1 MSSELIAQRESS
13 RLSLRDLALAL
24 LVVLPLAAII
34 APYRHIHLDQVFIAG
49 IALIGGLWCL
59 KLALE
64 DVELLLFIFLL
75 YIPFQ
80 KVLPGDFG
88 GLAKA
93 VNFTNVFLLLLV
105 LGWLARIAAE
115 KSWTSRPI
123 SLIGVMMV
131 LFLGITSVSMA
142 AAALRESG
150 EMSYAIWADLKRWL
164 VPFAVY
170 FIVTATGSSEK
181 TVKRMF
187 LAVIVTTAVIGLL
200 GVKQFWMDM
209 GGGTRQNLEGI
220 RIAVTSGPSNL
231 GALFAYY
238 LPFLLAL
245 WLLHLRQLSYW
256 ALLFPIVWCLDSLRT
271 TFSRGALVAFMA
283 GALAVIWKKSK
294 LAFVAIALAFA
305 LFAQWGGLRLPYSIF
320 GRMTT
325 TYQSDRPGASF
336 GDKLDTSSRTRLT
349 IWEGGLA
356 MMKEHPL
363 FGVGYGRFPRV
374 VGQYEPSVA
383 NMDPHNNFLKIGTEM
398 GVPVLAVFCLLLTAA
413 YWRAHRLYKVVED
426 PMLKAIALGY
436 CGAVVG
442 LVVANLF
449 GSRLESAEISTQ
461 FWAMTGGI
469 VILERLERER
479 AARADAEETDGG

>member
-1 MSSELIAQRESS
+1 MSSQLIAQGEDRG
-13 RLSLRDLALAL
+13 LSLRDFALAL
-24 LVVLPLAAII
+24 LIVLPFAAII
-34 APYRHIHLDQVFIAG
+34 APYRHIHLPQVFIAG

-59 KLALE
+59 KIALE
-64 DVELLLFIFLL
+64 DVELLLFVFLL

-93 VNFTNVFLLLLV
+93 VNFTNIFMMLLA
-105 LGWLARIAAE
+105 LGWLSRIAAQQA
-115 KSWTSRPI
+115 WTSQRT
-123 SLIGVMMV
+123 SLIGLIMFV
-131 LFLGITSVSMA
+131 FLAMTSVSMA
-142 AAALRESG
+142 AAALGEGG
-150 EMSYAIWADLKRWL
+150 EMGYSIWADLKRWL
-164 VPFAVY
+164 LPYALY
-170 FIVTATGSSEK
+170 FIVTATGSNAQ

-187 LAVIVTTAVIGLL
+187 LAVVVTTAVIGLL

-245 WLLHLRQLSYW
+245 WLVNIRRLRYW
-256 ALLFPIVWCLDSLRT
+256 ALLLPMAWCLDSLRT

-283 GALAVIWKKSK
+283 AALAVVWKKSK
-294 LAFVAIALAFA
+294 LAFIALMLAFA
-305 LFAQWGGLRLPYSIF
+305 LIAQGGNLRLPYSIF

-325 TYQSDRPGASF
+325 TYQADRPGDTFS
-336 GDKLDTSSRTRLT
+336 DKLDTSSRTRLT

-356 MMKEHPL
+356 MMKDHPL
-363 FGVGYGRFPRV
+363 FGVGYGRFADV
-374 VGQYEPSVA
+374 IGEYEPSVA
-383 NMDPHNNFLKIGTEM
+383 SMDPHNNFLKIGTEM
-398 GVPVLAVFCLLLTAA
+398 GIPVLAVFCLLLAVA
-413 YWRAHRLYKVVED
+413 YWRSWRLYRRVDD
-426 PMLKAIALGY
+426 PMLKAILLGY

-469 VILERLERER
+469 VILERLHREK
-479 AARADAEETDGG
+479 AARAEGEAPDAD